1 MNDSEC
7 FQDQNQV
14 PALVVNGPTSGTRNI
29 TGTGNSVFLFYFFLS
44 TNRAKDIKRKKASG
58 NKLLPSW
65 LSFSVKLNRKAST
78 CSDRGER
85 EQLVT
90 SLLQQEQK
98 RDWVQ
103 CGPDFEEH

>member
-14 PALVVNGPTSGTRNI
+14 PVLVVNGPTSGTRNI
-29 TGTGNSVFLFYFFLS
+29 TGRGNSDFFLS
-44 TNRAKDIKRKKASG
+44 TNRAKDVKRKKAGG

-65 LSFSVKLNRKAST
+65 LSFSVKLNRKTST
-78 CSDRGER
+78 FSDRGER

-90 SLLQQEQK
+90 SSFQQEQK
-98 RDWVQ
+98 RDRVQ
-103 CGPDFEEH
+103 CGPDFKEH

>member
-7 FQDQNQV
+7 FQDQSQV
-14 PALVVNGPTSGTRNI
+14 PVLVVSGPTSGTRNI
-29 TGTGNSVFLFYFFLS
+29 TGGGNSVFFFFFLS
-44 TNRAKDIKRKKASG
+44 TNRAKDVKRKKAGG

-65 LSFSVKLNRKAST
+65 LSFSVKLNRKTST

-85 EQLVT
+85 KQLVT
-90 SLLQQEQK
+90 SSFQQEQK